1 MAKSTEPP
9 TSMAGSEPG
18 ELPDEPVSV
27 VGDEIGAGNDQMA
40 AAMDEQGVADSS
52 LSDTMRSRS
61 NPGRSTT
68 PALRDSESPADTSGA
83 SSSAAAAGA
92 GTAGTAGLASW
103 VPWAALVVVGG
114 IAGGVLG
121 VSGALGRPV
130 TVAPPVTAG
139 VVQTTEGYDCPGGTA
154 VASFTPNQRVF
165 VRERSEDGSWV
176 SVRDPLNGL
185 RTVWVPIGVITVD
198 DGQAPPESLVVG
210 GCPEP
215 VVVLTALEQ
224 APVEPAP
231 QQPGPPAPPPPPP
244 PPPVGDTTAPTI
256 SSATWSKPSIGLS
269 DPTTLT
275 VAANDDTAVTGVAIS
290 WSGAQSGSAQMSASG
305 SQWLYTFTATPTA
318 SGTITFRVQA
328 RDAAGN
334 LSAPV
339 LVPLSYIY
347 FG

>member
-1 MAKSTEPP
+1 MAKLTEPP
-9 TSMAGSEPG
+9 ASIAV
-18 ELPDEPVSV
+18 D
-27 VGDEIGAGNDQMA
+27 VG
-40 AAMDEQGVADSS
+40 
-52 LSDTMRSRS
+52 
-61 NPGRSTT
+61 
-68 PALRDSESPADTSGA
+68 
-83 SSSAAAAGA
+83 AAGGA
-92 GTAGTAGLASW
+92 AGLASW
-103 VPWAALVVVGG
+103 APWAALVVVGG

-121 VSGALGRPV
+121 VSGALGRPA
-130 TVAPPVTAG
+130 TAAPPVTAG
-139 VVQTTEGYDCPGGTA
+139 VVQTTAGYDCPGGTP
-154 VASFTPNQRVF
+154 VTSFTPNQRVL
-165 VRERSEDGSWV
+165 VQERSDDGSWV

-198 DGQAPPESLVVG
+198 DGQASPESLVVG

-215 VVVLTALEQ
+215 VVVLTAPEQ
-224 APVEPAP
+224 SPVEPAP
-231 QQPGPPAPPPPPP
+231 SDPLPAPPQPGSPAPPPP

-256 SSATWSKPSIGLS
+256 SSATWSKPSIGLY

-275 VAANDDTAVTGVAIS
+275 VAANDNTAVTGVSIS

-305 SQWLYTFTATPTA
+305 SQWRYTFTATPTD

-328 RDAAGN
+328 RDAVGN